1 MSRIRRLGF
10 VAIMMVAML
19 VGGAP
24 AFATEPLTTSTSIT
38 DPEGWL
44 DKENRAR
51 IDDYIH
57 RAEVQGF
64 EVRVAIVPNFSNVN
78 PPDWCSR
85 SLANSADSVSDIL
98 YVVAYE
104 ERSDVYCTRG
114 NPTQKYLLTIAHK
127 AAQRAFKTD
136 PLTPRTQQKQQYLS
150 SQASK
155 TWDTGNT
162 PTAPNSTQPPRR
174 AHPRRLQPLTITNL

>member
-24 AFATEPLTTSTSIT
+24 AFATEPLTTSASIT

-64 EVRVAIVPNFSNVN
+64 EVRVAIVPNFSDVN
-78 PPDWCSR
+78 PYDWCSR
-85 SLANSADSVSDIL
+85 SLRVSEALCMRFNPQSRRRVRNNDCC
-98 YVVAYE
+98 VPE
-104 ERSDVYCTRG
+104 E
-114 NPTQKYLLTIAHK
+114 A
-127 AAQRAFKTD
+127 
-136 PLTPRTQQKQQYLS
+136 
-150 SQASK
+150 
-155 TWDTGNT
+155 
-162 PTAPNSTQPPRR
+162 
-174 AHPRRLQPLTITNL
+174 